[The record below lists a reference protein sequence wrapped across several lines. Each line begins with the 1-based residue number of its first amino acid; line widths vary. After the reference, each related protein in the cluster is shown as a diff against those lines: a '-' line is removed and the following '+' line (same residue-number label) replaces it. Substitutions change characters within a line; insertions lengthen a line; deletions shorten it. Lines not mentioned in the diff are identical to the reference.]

1 MTDRHANEWA
11 DTGTRQLPR
20 PLLPEVATPNQYPVE
35 ALPPLMRDAAL
46 AIAAHVMAPLALAG
60 QSIIGAVTH
69 LAQTR
74 ANAPHMHKPNG
85 MPCSLMML
93 TLGLSGDRK
102 TGCRNLAFKEVDE
115 AEKTARNQ
123 HKTAIDE
130 IMKQADALKGKA
142 RDEFLKDHSLPADPG
157 TQYTD
162 ATFERIAGDFIRGK
176 SYATWD
182 TDEAGQMLAGAS
194 LKADTKTATIGG
206 LCKAFDDGK
215 FERTRSASNAEGSGI
230 AFDRRLSVHLMGQPV
245 AVAQALA
252 DPLLR
257 GQGFLPR
264 FLFAAPASLAGSR
277 LLTLE
282 SLNSKS
288 YKDVRLQRYWARCR
302 EMMETPE
309 QLNDQGEVV
318 PPVLELDE
326 GAQRAWLNFYNETE
340 AGQGP
345 LGRYAGLQP
354 FAGRAGEQ
362 ARRVATVLACF
373 EGIDHID
380 GDCMRRACELVRYSL
395 SEWLRYT
402 DAEAIN
408 PDLQNAARAMDW
420 LRDPRRAASWQAF
433 NVNAWSKSGPPAL
446 RPAKKRDKVLAVLV
460 EHGHLLTCDGKQ
472 FRINPL
478 AETAEVAETQ
488 QTRGFSPADDLRK
501 SAESVRIAPG
511 TNPASAALPQTSA
524 ALPQAETQQARGLP
538 QNPQNPQPSTSAS
551 AGANFE
557 EF

>member
-1 MTDRHANEWA
+1 MTDMHANEWG
-11 DTGTRQLPR
+11 DTGKRQPPR
-20 PLLPEVATPNQYPVE
+20 PLLPEIAAPNTYPVE
-35 ALPPLMRDAAL
+35 ALPPLMRDAAQ
-46 AIAAHVMAPLALAG
+46 AIADHVMAPLALAG
-60 QSIIGAVTH
+60 QTVVGAVTH

-74 ANAPHMHKPNG
+74 ANAPHLHRLDG
-85 MPCSLMML
+85 MPCSLMLL

-115 AEKTARNQ
+115 AEKTARNL
-123 HKTAIDE
+123 HKMTVED
-130 IMKQADALKGKA
+130 IMGQADALKGKA
-142 RDEFLKDHSLPADPG
+142 RDEFLKDHPLPSDPA
-157 TQYTD
+157 TQYSD

-194 LKADTKTATIGG
+194 LKADTRAATIGG

-215 FERTRSASNAEGSGI
+215 FERTRSQSNAEGSGI

-245 AVAQALA
+245 AVAEALA

-264 FLFAAPASLAGSR
+264 FLFAAPASLAGTR
-277 LLTLE
+277 LLTPEKLGR
-282 SLNSKS
+282 KS
-288 YKDVRLQRYWARCR
+288 YSDARLQRYWERFR
-302 EMMETPE
+302 EIMATPE
-309 QLNDQGEVV
+309 RINEQGEVV

-326 GAQRAWLNFYNETE
+326 GATLTWLRFYNETE
-340 AGQGP
+340 AEQGP

-354 FAGRAGEQ
+354 FAARAGEQ
-362 ARRVATVLACF
+362 ARRLAAVLACF

-380 GDCMRRACELVRYSL
+380 GDCMHRACELVRYSL
-395 SEWLRYT
+395 NEWLRYT

-408 PDLQNAARAMDW
+408 PDLRDAAYVMDW
-420 LRDPRRAASWQAF
+420 LRDPKRAASWQTF
-433 NVNAWSKSGPPAL
+433 HVNAWSKSGPPAL

-460 EHGHLLTCDGKQ
+460 EYGHLLTCDGKQ

-478 AETAEVAETQ
+478 AETADSAETQ
-488 QTRGFSPADDLRK
+488 QTRGFASADGLRK
-501 SAESVRIAPG
+501 SAESVRITPA
-511 TNPASAALPQTSA
+511 TWPASAEFPQTSA
-524 ALPQAETQQARGLP
+524 ELPQAGTQQPRGLP
-538 QNPQNPQPSTSAS
+538 QNPQNPQPGAS
-551 AGANFE
+551 ANAGPDFE